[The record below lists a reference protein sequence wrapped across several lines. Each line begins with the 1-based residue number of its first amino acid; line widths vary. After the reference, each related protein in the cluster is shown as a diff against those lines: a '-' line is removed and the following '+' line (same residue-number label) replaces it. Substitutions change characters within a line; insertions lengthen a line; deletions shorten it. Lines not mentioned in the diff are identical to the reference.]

1 MNRRKYIQR
10 VILLGVA
17 LGLFLCHPLLAHFKP
32 PAEPGAW
39 PGLYLYLFGV
49 WGVGIG
55 LLWLMG
61 RKA

>member
-1 MNRRKYIQR
+1 M
-10 VILLGVA
+10 
-17 LGLFLCHPLLAHFKP
+17 GLFLCHPLLVHFAP
-32 PAEPGAW
+32 PAAQGAW

-55 LLWLMG
+55 LLWFMG

>member
-1 MNRRKYIQR
+1 M
-10 VILLGVA
+10 
-17 LGLFLCHPLLAHFKP
+17 GLFLCHPLLAHFKP
-32 PAEPGAW
+32 PAEPGGW